1 MTALVWY
8 EWFKAFHVIAAV
20 LWVGG
25 AFMLTVLA
33 ILTLR
38 EKDPVRLVG
47 FTRQVAFLGERFF
60 PLLSLTLLALG
71 FAMIENGYIPWT
83 YDMTWVQIGI
93 AGWVFSFIVGVFY
106 LAPRSSKLKKLL
118 ETRGPEDA
126 EVQDVIHRLLW
137 AARVDNAVL
146 LFVVFD
152 MAAKPWS

>member
-1 MTALVWY
+1 MLALIWY
-8 EWFKAFHVIAAV
+8 EWFKSFHVIAAV

-25 AFMLTVLA
+25 AVMLTILGV
-33 ILTLR
+33 LTLR

-60 PLLSLTLLALG
+60 PIVSLAVLALG
-71 FAMIENGYIPWT
+71 FAMMENGNLP

-93 AGWVFSFIVGVFY
+93 AGWAFSFVVGVFY

-126 EVQDVIHRLLW
+126 EVQGVIHRLLW
-137 AARVDNAVL
+137 AARIDNLVL
-146 LFVVFD
+146 LFIVFD
-152 MAAKPWS
+152 MTAKPWS

>member
-1 MTALVWY
+1 MLGLVWY

-25 AFMLTVLA
+25 AVMLTVLA

-47 FTRQVAFLGERFF
+47 FARQVAFLGERFF
-60 PLLSLTLLALG
+60 PLVSLSLLALG
-71 FAMIENGYIPWT
+71 FAMIENGYIPWK

-93 AGWVFSFIVGVFY
+93 AGWIFSFVVGIGY
-106 LAPRSSKLKKLL
+106 LGPRSSKLKKLL

-126 EVQDVIHRLLW
+126 EVQGVIHRLLW

-146 LFVVFD
+146 LFIVFD